1 MSPCAQV
8 HDASACNEI
17 SLDGRIEGFD
27 QDVGRYYRLGFRWRS
42 DAILMGS
49 VTAQAFGPAEPADQQ
64 MRRVPAPER
73 LPVVPGFEDLVY
85 EPRPLPVVPD
95 SRGRVRNWVH
105 ALAQP
110 WYGAIVVLT
119 SQATPPDYLEY
130 LSRRGITPVTVG
142 EDQIDLSAAL
152 EVLQVQYGVRSM
164 RTDCGGHLN
173 GALLAADL
181 VDEVAVIINPE
192 PGGKPEEPVL
202 RDAPS
207 RRIRR
212 RPSPRAARSRPAER
226 RSGLATLRDATTPP
240 VSLSAAVEKDGD
252 PGRIGADWSCDI

>member
-1 MSPCAQV
+1 V
-8 HDASACNEI
+8 TIYNEI

-49 VTAQAFGPAEPADQQ
+49 VTAQAFGPTEPAEQR

-85 EPRPLPVVPD
+85 EPRPLLVVPD

-119 SQATPPDYLEY
+119 SQATPRHYLEY
-130 LSRRGITPVTVG
+130 LDRRGITHLTAG
-142 EDQIDLSAAL
+142 DDQIDLSAAL
-152 EVLQVQYGVRSM
+152 EVLHARHGVQSI
-164 RTDCGGHLN
+164 RTDCGGRLN
-173 GALLAADL
+173 GALLAAGL
-181 VDEVAVIINPE
+181 VDEVAVIVNPSLAAN
-192 PGGKPEEPVL
+192 PRSQSFVTLPHALSIGLPLAL
-202 RDAPS
+202 REVDRLNDGAVW
-207 RRIRR
+207 
-212 RPSPRAARSRPAER
+212 
-226 RSGLATLRDATTPP
+226 LRYDMA
-240 VSLSAAVEKDGD
+240 VSSQSIM
-252 PGRIGADWSCDI
+252 R

>member
-1 MSPCAQV
+1 MARPRV
-8 HDASACNEI
+8 TIYNEI

-73 LPVVPGFEDLVY
+73 LPVVSGFEDLIY
-85 EPRPLPVVPD
+85 EPRPLLVVPD

-119 SQATPPDYLEY
+119 SQATPLDYLEY
-130 LSRRGITPVTVG
+130 LKRRGI
-142 EDQIDLSAAL
+142 DL
-152 EVLQVQYGVRSM
+152 LQARYGVQSV
-164 RTDCGGHLN
+164 RTDCGGRLN
-173 GALLAADL
+173 GALLAAGL
-181 VDEVAVIINPE
+181 VDEVAVIINPSLAANPTSQSLVTLPHAIF
-192 PGGKPEEPVL
+192 PGAL
-202 RDAPS
+202 R
-207 RRIRR
+207 
-212 RPSPRAARSRPAER
+212 
-226 RSGLATLRDATTPP
+226 LALQEVDRLNDGAVWLRYETRQRHP
-240 VSLSAAVEKDGD
+240 
-252 PGRIGADWSCDI
+252 

>member
-1 MSPCAQV
+1 MTRPRV
-8 HDASACNEI
+8 TIYNEI

-49 VTAQAFGPAEPADQQ
+49 VTAQAFGPAEPADQR
-64 MRRVPAPER
+64 MRRVPTPER

-85 EPRPLPVVPD
+85 EPRPLLVVPD

-130 LSRRGITPVTVG
+130 LNRRGITHLTAG
-142 EDQIDLSAAL
+142 EDQVDLAAAL
-152 EVLQVQYGVRSM
+152 EMLHARHGVQSI
-164 RTDCGGHLN
+164 RTDCGGRLN
-173 GALLAADL
+173 GALLAARL
-181 VDEVAVIINPE
+181 VDEVAVIVNPS
-192 PGGKPEEPVL
+192 L
-202 RDAPS
+202 AAN
-207 RRIRR
+207 
-212 RPSPRAARSRPAER
+212 PRGQSFV
-226 RSGLATLRDATTPP
+226 TLPHA
-240 VSLSAAVEKDGD
+240 LSAVGLPLALREVDRLNDGAVWLRYDMQQRH
-252 PGRIGADWSCDI
+252 P

>member
-1 MSPCAQV
+1 MARPRV
-8 HDASACNEI
+8 TIYNEI

-85 EPRPLPVVPD
+85 EPRPLLVVPD

-110 WYGAIVVLT
+110 WYGSILVLT

-130 LSRRGITPVTVG
+130 LNRRGIAHVTVG
-142 EDQIDLSAAL
+142 EDRIDLSAAL
-152 EVLQVQYGVRSM
+152 ELLQSRYGVQSVRS
-164 RTDCGGHLN
+164 DCGGRLN
-173 GALLAADL
+173 GALLAAGL
-181 VDEVAVIINPE
+181 VDEVAVIINPS
-192 PGGKPEEPVL
+192 L
-202 RDAPS
+202 AANS
-207 RRIRR
+207 R
-212 RPSPRAARSRPAER
+212 SQSFVT
-226 RSGLATLRDATTPP
+226 LAHD
-240 VSLSAAVEKDGD
+240 VSLGALPLALRQVDRLNDGAVWLRYETGQ
-252 PGRIGADWSCDI
+252 RHA

>member
-1 MSPCAQV
+1 MARPRV
-8 HDASACNEI
+8 TIYNEI
-17 SLDGRIEGFD
+17 GLDGRIEGFD

-85 EPRPLPVVPD
+85 EPRPLLVVPD

-119 SQATPPDYLEY
+119 SQATPADYLEY
-130 LSRRGITPVTVG
+130 LSRRGITHVTVG

-152 EVLQVQYGVRSM
+152 EVLQVEYGVRSM

-181 VDEVAVIINPE
+181 VDEVAVIINPSLAAN
-192 PGGKPEEPVL
+192 PRSQSFVTLPHAVSAAGLPLAL
-202 RDAPS
+202 REVDRLNYGAVWLLYET
-207 RRIRR
+207 RQR
-212 RPSPRAARSRPAER
+212 RP
-226 RSGLATLRDATTPP
+226 
-240 VSLSAAVEKDGD
+240 
-252 PGRIGADWSCDI
+252 

>member
-1 MSPCAQV
+1 
-8 HDASACNEI
+8 
-17 SLDGRIEGFD
+17 
-27 QDVGRYYRLGFRWRS
+27 
-42 DAILMGS
+42 MGS

-181 VDEVAVIINPE
+181 VDEVAVIINPSLAAN
-192 PGGKPEEPVL
+192 PRSQSFVTLPHAGSAAGLPLAL
-202 RDAPS
+202 REVDRLNDGAVWL
-207 RRIRR
+207 RYETRQR
-212 RPSPRAARSRPAER
+212 RP
-226 RSGLATLRDATTPP
+226 
-240 VSLSAAVEKDGD
+240 
-252 PGRIGADWSCDI
+252 

>member
-1 MSPCAQV
+1 MTRPRV
-8 HDASACNEI
+8 TIYNEI

-49 VTAQAFGPAEPADQQ
+49 VTAQAFGPAEPADQR

-85 EPRPLPVVPD
+85 EPRPLLVVPD

-130 LSRRGITPVTVG
+130 LNRRGITHLSAG
-142 EDQIDLSAAL
+142 EDQVDLAAAL
-152 EVLQVQYGVRSM
+152 EVLHARYGVQSI
-164 RTDCGGHLN
+164 RTDCGGRLN
-173 GALLAADL
+173 GALLAAGL
-181 VDEVAVIINPE
+181 VDEVAVIVNPS
-192 PGGKPEEPVL
+192 L
-202 RDAPS
+202 AAD
-207 RRIRR
+207 
-212 RPSPRAARSRPAER
+212 PRSQ
-226 RSGLATLRDATTPP
+226 SFLTLPHA
-240 VSLSAAVEKDGD
+240 LSAAAVPLALREVDRLNDGAVWLRYD
-252 PGRIGADWSCDI
+252 MQQRHP

>member
-1 MSPCAQV
+1 MTRPRV
-8 HDASACNEI
+8 TIYNEI

-85 EPRPLPVVPD
+85 EPRPLLVVPD

-119 SQATPPDYLEY
+119 SQATPTDYLEY

-181 VDEVAVIINPE
+181 VDEVAVIINPSLAAN
-192 PGGKPEEPVL
+192 PRSQSFVTLPHAVSATGLPLAL
-202 RDAPS
+202 REVDRLTDGAVWL
-207 RRIRR
+207 RYETRQR
-212 RPSPRAARSRPAER
+212 RP
-226 RSGLATLRDATTPP
+226 
-240 VSLSAAVEKDGD
+240 
-252 PGRIGADWSCDI
+252 

>member
-1 MSPCAQV
+1 MARPRV
-8 HDASACNEI
+8 TIYNEI
-17 SLDGRIEGFD
+17 GLDGRIEGFD

-64 MRRVPAPER
+64 MRTVPAPER
-73 LPVVPGFEDLVY
+73 LPVVPGFEALVY
-85 EPRPLPVVPD
+85 EPRPLLVVPD
-95 SRGRVRNWVH
+95 SRGMVRNWVH

-119 SQATPPDYLEY
+119 SQATPADYLEY
-130 LSRRGITPVTVG
+130 LSRRGITHVPVG

-152 EVLQVQYGVRSM
+152 EVLQVEYGVRSM

-181 VDEVAVIINPE
+181 VDEVAVIINPSLAAN
-192 PGGKPEEPVL
+192 PRSQSFVTLPHAVSATGLPLAL
-202 RDAPS
+202 REVDRLTDGAVWL
-207 RRIRR
+207 RYETRQR
-212 RPSPRAARSRPAER
+212 RP
-226 RSGLATLRDATTPP
+226 
-240 VSLSAAVEKDGD
+240 
-252 PGRIGADWSCDI
+252 